1 MSVIIKIKDQ
11 DYFSFE
17 EFAKNIYMYPDESYK
32 LINSR
37 KFLLMLKKEN
47 EAMYNSI
54 IELRKSE
61 TQEGAFIFKV
71 QYVFCPL
78 MELKYYKGK
87 YFTLEELGK
96 RILNGAPRID
106 IYIQELIKYKL
117 ISYYMKIQ
125 GLDKLEPGFY
135 KKIID
140 LEESFS
146 YNEIRT
152 YFKMGF
158 ILSKSKEIVY
168 RRRKYIDVKA
178 FFDVILSPAI
188 ITSFASDFEKD
199 QYLFAWLEI
208 LGYEKELI
216 KFDAIIS
223 SVEEWEEK

>member
-1 MSVIIKIKDQ
+1 M
-11 DYFSFE
+11 
-17 EFAKNIYMYPDESYK
+17 
-32 LINSR
+32 
-37 KFLLMLKKEN
+37 
-47 EAMYNSI
+47 
-54 IELRKSE
+54 
-61 TQEGAFIFKV
+61 
-71 QYVFCPL
+71 
-78 MELKYYKGK
+78 
-87 YFTLEELGK
+87 GK

-117 ISYYMKIQ
+117 ISYYMRIQ

-168 RRRKYIDVKA
+168 RRRKYSDVKA

>member
-87 YFTLEELGK
+87 YFTPEELGK

-117 ISYYMKIQ
+117 ISYYMKLQ
-125 GLDKLEPGFY
+125 GLDELEPGFY

-168 RRRKYIDVKA
+168 RRRKYSDVKA